1 MAYILTPGFA
11 GIDLTEVSTDMKVPV
26 GTEVEASDGNTY
38 IYFQANEV
46 VDGLVSQ
53 YAVCQYIETGQADGL
68 TTGDAGGTV
77 PAKVVVPQVEVTH
90 GSYAWAVSKG
100 ISFSVLA
107 KANCAADVKLY
118 TTSTKGAVDDDA
130 TGTDLV
136 EGLRLNA
143 ANGGSTA
150 AVNASAANGMQ
161 VNAQD

>member
-11 GIDLTEVSTDMKVPV
+11 GIDLDEVSSGAVVPV
-26 GTEVEASDGNTY
+26 GTEVEASDGNSY
-38 IYFQANEV
+38 IYIKANES
-46 VDGLVSQ
+46 VDGSIDQ
-53 YAVCQYIETGQADGL
+53 YATCIFFDNGQADEL
-68 TTGDAGGTV
+68 TTGDAGGTL
-77 PAKVVVPQVEVTH
+77 PGKIVVPQVSITH
-90 GSYAWAVSKG
+90 NYYGWAVSKG
-100 ISFSVLA
+100 LSFSVLA
-107 KANCAADVKLY
+107 KANCAADVKVY
-118 TTSTKGAVDDDA
+118 SSSTKGAVDDDA